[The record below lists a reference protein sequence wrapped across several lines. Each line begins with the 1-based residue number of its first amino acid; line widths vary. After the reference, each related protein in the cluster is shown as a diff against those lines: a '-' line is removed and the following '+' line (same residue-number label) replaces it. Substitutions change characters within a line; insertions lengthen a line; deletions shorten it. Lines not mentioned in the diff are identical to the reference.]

1 MKTQYTVA
9 LTLSAGVAVGALAVQ
24 GLHAQSKPPV
34 YYVAHVEVTDQAG
47 YQQEFV
53 PQSQKQVQAK
63 GGRFLVQGGKVTP
76 LVGSPPAPRIVI
88 QQWDSM
94 ETLTSWYNSDEQKK
108 LRDIQA
114 KFAKVQSFVVEGR
127 AP

>member
-1 MKTQYTVA
+1 MKTRCTVA

-24 GLHAQSKPPV
+24 ALHAQSKPPV
-34 YYVAHVEVTDQAG
+34 YYVAQIEVTDQAG
-47 YQQEFV
+47 YQREFV

-76 LVGSPPAPRIVI
+76 LVGNPPAPRIVI

-127 AP
+127 AR